1 MEKKPDMVNH
11 PAHYTYGKFECADV
25 IEDWGLSWQLGN
37 ALKYICR
44 CGHKSDDVED
54 LKKAVW
60 YINRE
65 IERRTGGAQEKDV
78 KHKYTFDEY
87 GIEAARTMNPYLMPQ
102 EQEQHALFEI
112 ASETGEVL
120 GLYQKVFQGHKL
132 DDVHLMK
139 EIGDVLWGLNELCV
153 ARKRFSL
160 SDCAELNIAKLKER
174 YPDGF
179 DAEHSLH
186 RKEGDV

>member
-1 MEKKPDMVNH
+1 MDSKRDMVNH
-11 PAHYTYGKFECADV
+11 PAHYTYGKYECADV

-54 LKKAVW
+54 LEKAVW

-65 IERRTGGAQEKDV
+65 IERRTGKKEDEPTQ
-78 KHKYTFDEY
+78 YTFEDY
-87 GIEAARTMNPYLMPQ
+87 SVAAARTMNPYLMPQ

-120 GLYQKVFQGHKL
+120 GLYQKVFQGHKF
-132 DDVHLMK
+132 DDTHLMK

-153 ARKRFSL
+153 ARKRFTL
-160 SDCAELNIAKLKER
+160 SDCARLNIEKLKER

-179 DAEHSLH
+179 DADHSLH